1 MNHELFRKLVLWRN
15 DTAQRSGVERFK
27 ILQNKTVELIAE
39 EAPTTYEAL
48 ADIKGIGK
56 KKLAEFGE
64 EILALVRECTNLSLA
79 DSSAPAHSR
88 PSSDGLRGFG
98 GFTPR
103 LAETMLK
110 PPHIPPE
117 SNYLPNSSSLF
128 DEKVEE
134 KEKVF
139 SVSGFLNYLN
149 GIFAERTVLVR
160 GEVSS
165 VQTHPSGIYFT
176 LKDKTD
182 ESVMNC
188 YIRPSTYERFGVF
201 LEEGMEVKVG
211 GTPNIYKPKGR
222 LSFLV
227 YTLELAGEGTLKK
240 AYEMLKKKLEQ
251 EGLFDRKRPLPEFI
265 GRVGIIT
272 SRTGAVIDDFRKNL
286 YSMGFS
292 LYFYDARVEGVRAVD
307 EVLGGIRWFNA
318 HMPDLDVLVI
328 IRGGG
333 SLEDLQAFNNELVA
347 RAVFGSKIPTL
358 CGIGHDR
365 DVPIVSLVADKA
377 TSTPS
382 IAAMTINESWR
393 RLREGLPILTQDVAY
408 SFETTLADFCVSVDE
423 SFGKLLG
430 YVEQLFLRYTHME
443 QQLRIALGGI
453 EMRMNELRRKSNEFG
468 WTLVQ
473 VLERT
478 MREWVQKLASFETYL
493 DGANPERNLKLGYS
507 IIRNKEGKV
516 VRGIEDIKVGE
527 KITAKLYEGEFISK
541 VEEVNF

>member
-56 KKLAEFGE
+56 KKLAEFGS
-64 EILALVRECTNLSLA
+64 EILALVRECHISSPHSPKTYLQEGDFSNPSIRNRLPLE
-79 DSSAPAHSR
+79 DSPLVSV
-88 PSSDGLRGFG
+88 
-98 GFTPR
+98 
-103 LAETMLK
+103 
-110 PPHIPPE
+110 
-117 SNYLPNSSSLF
+117 
-128 DEKVEE
+128 EKANVEAGE
-134 KEKVF
+134 DMGIEKVF